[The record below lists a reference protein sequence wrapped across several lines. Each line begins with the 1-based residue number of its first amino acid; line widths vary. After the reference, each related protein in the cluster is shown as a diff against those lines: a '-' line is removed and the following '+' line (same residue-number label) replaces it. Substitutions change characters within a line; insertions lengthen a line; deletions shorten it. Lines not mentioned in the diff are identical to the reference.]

1 MKKAARVCT
10 VAILTVIILLH
21 AWNRDGGMTTDAV
34 PAVTTQTASRQD
46 TKHIVRLVWQWADTM
61 GKVVADAMEKEV
73 VEAAGLR
80 EQDRE
85 PELPD
90 FTQDNREIID
100 GAAEM
105 LELSASEAEE
115 CYQVLCGDDV
125 FQGGTG
131 QLTAF
136 LAGDFDGNGQRD
148 MAAMIH
154 QYPYC
159 CYGSGC
165 ICIYMNG
172 EEPYCFVDDEFPFY
186 SSEFN
191 AMHISGGDLDGDGT
205 IELLVEAS
213 GTGNGGA
220 GDWQGRIL
228 KYRDHGLEETRM
240 LPEGEIAIPAQV
252 MKEPGEDAYSVYFPE
267 LDDGAGFEAR
277 EVFRYDEKEAVQVGS
292 NMRGLFDMH
301 CIEYQGGGAMQASE
315 FLYGE
320 GGNVHIVATVSFI
333 ITWDEAGNRQIA
345 EWWIDTW

>member
-1 MKKAARVCT
+1 MKRMARAFLMLT
-10 VAILTVIILLH
+10 ITAILTSC
-21 AWNRDGGMTTDAV
+21 AQSSDTD

-46 TKHIVRLVWQWADTM
+46 AKHIARLVGQWA
-61 GKVVADAMEKEV
+61 KAVADSMERAA
-73 VEAAGLR
+73 VEAAESR
-80 EQDRE
+80 EQDSGSDSG

-90 FTQDNREIID
+90 FTQENREIFD
-100 GAAEM
+100 SAVEM
-105 LELSASEAEE
+105 LELSEPEAEE
-115 CYQVLCGDDV
+115 CFQILCGDDV
-125 FQGGTG
+125 FQGGAA

-165 ICIYMNG
+165 VYIYMNG

-191 AMHISGGDLDGDGT
+191 DMHISGGDLDGDGI
-205 IELLVEAS
+205 IELVVEAS

-228 KYRDHGLEETRM
+228 KYGDHGLEETRM
-240 LPEGEIAIPAQV
+240 LPKGEIDIPAQV
-252 MKEPGEDAYSVYFPE
+252 MREPGENTYRVYFPE
-267 LDDGAGFEAR
+267 LDDGAGFEAQ
-277 EVFRYDEKEAVQVGS
+277 EVFRYDEKEAIHVGA

-301 CIEYQGGGAMQASE
+301 CIEYQGGYAMQASE
-315 FLYGE
+315 LLSGE
-320 GGNVHIVATVSFI
+320 GGNAHIVAMVDFI
-333 ITWDEAGNRQIA
+333 ITWDGEGKPQIA